1 MRGRNMHRWRDPA
14 KDPRAEERSN
24 VITPEGYQRLQKT
37 RDFLWRVRHPE
48 LAQKVQEA
56 AAQGDRSENA
66 DYTYNKRELNR
77 TLARIHHL
85 DRRLDV
91 LKVVDRLPADPQRV
105 YFGAWVTLE
114 DEAGETQT
122 WRLVGPD
129 EARPQQGWLSIDA
142 PVARRLLGQPLDA
155 SVLLPAQLG
164 RVQSKAPAANPAAE
178 WEDAQDDEEPYE
190 EEPSTSASWTGPEA
204 QYIIVEIRYQADLT

>member
-1 MRGRNMHRWRDPA
+1 MHRWRDPA
-14 KDPRAEERSN
+14 KDPRAEERAN
-24 VITPEGYQRLQKT
+24 VITPEGYQRLQST
-37 RDFLWRVRHPE
+37 RDFLWKIRHPE

-85 DRRLDV
+85 DRRLEA
-91 LKVVDRLPADPQRV
+91 LKVVDRLPADQQRV

-129 EARPQQGWLSIDA
+129 EAKPHQGLLSIDA
-142 PVARRLLGQPLDA
+142 PVARRLLGQALDA
-155 SVLLPAQLG
+155 SVLLPAQLS
-164 RVQSKAPAANPAAE
+164 RVQRPAAQSTE
-178 WEDAQDDEEPYE
+178 WDEERDEDE
-190 EEPSTSASWTGPEA
+190 ESQGTPSAWVGPEA
-204 QYIIVEIRYQADLT
+204 EYVIVDIRYQVHQDSDRA